1 MAQDG
6 SNIGRRAFIREA
18 SLGALGAG
26 LTVSG
31 VGRVFAETETKMPYR
46 RLGRTELKISEI
58 GFGGAI
64 EDPAVLSRAIDR
76 GINYIDTARA
86 YGPSEGR
93 IGEVMKRRR
102 DEVVLATKFAP
113 DAETTRKG
121 ILESLE
127 TSLRE
132 LKTDSVDLV
141 QVHALGGD
149 DGIQRIQNPEL
160 FEAFRIAKRD
170 GKARFLGCTSHAGN
184 RVEILSY
191 AIKSGKFDVILV
203 TVNYSTYEETET
215 DKLLALAKQHDVG
228 VVAMKVQQGNAK
240 VEGITDG
247 TESVRQTNLKW
258 ALSTDIAT
266 VISSMPTYDQLKEDM
281 GAAGKRMSMGD
292 WDLLERYT
300 AAISKD
306 YCRMCDRCLSCPEG
320 VAVPTV
326 LRYAMYYK
334 HYHQQDRATK
344 LYQELAPHECAGACT
359 SCGLCEERCTYGLP
373 VMAKLREAHR
383 LMGMVV

>member
-1 MAQDG
+1 M
-6 SNIGRRAFIREA
+6 
-18 SLGALGAG
+18 GALGAG
-26 LTVSG
+26 VSLSG
-31 VGRVFAETETKMPYR
+31 IERAFAETETTMPYR
-46 RLGRTELKISEI
+46 RLGRTGLKISEI

-76 GINYIDTARA
+76 GITYIDTARG

-102 DEVVLATKFAP
+102 DEVVLATKLAP
-113 DAETTRKG
+113 DAETTRKK

-132 LKTDSVDLV
+132 LKTDYVDLI
-141 QVHALGGD
+141 QVHGLGGD
-149 DGIQRIQNPEL
+149 TGIQRIQNPEL
-160 FEAFRIAKRD
+160 FEAFRLAKRD
-170 GKARFLGCTSHAGN
+170 GKARFLGCTSHSGD
-184 RVEILSY
+184 RVEVLSR

-215 DKLLALAKQHDVG
+215 DRLLALAKQHDVG

-240 VEGITDG
+240 VEGIGDG

-258 ALSTDIAT
+258 ALSQEIST
-266 VISSMPTYDQLKEDM
+266 VISSMPTYEQLKEDM
-281 GAAGKRMSMGD
+281 DAAGKRMSMGD

-300 AAISKD
+300 AAISTD
-306 YCRMCDRCLSCPEG
+306 YCRMCDRCLPCPQG
-320 VAVPTV
+320 VAVAEV
-326 LRYAMYYK
+326 LRYSMYYK
-334 HYHQQDRATK
+334 HYHQPDRATK
-344 LYQELAPHECAGACT
+344 LYQELAPHECAGACM

-373 VMAKLREAHR
+373 VMAKLREAHQ
-383 LMGMVV
+383 LMGVVV